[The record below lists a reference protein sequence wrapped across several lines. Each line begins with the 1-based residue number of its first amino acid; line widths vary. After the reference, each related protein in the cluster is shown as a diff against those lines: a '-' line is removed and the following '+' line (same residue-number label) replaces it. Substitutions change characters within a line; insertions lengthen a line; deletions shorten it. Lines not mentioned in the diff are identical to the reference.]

1 MLTCV
6 LLFVMRTKI
15 QKNKNGLHN
24 QLRWPLLLRMYTTTW
39 SISASLLRFV
49 FAKSDLA
56 KLHAHPNRQLPHLL
70 FLEVLEFVS
79 GFLRCDNGRFGL
91 FSRCLCFSCVII
103 VDIGRQLQISYL
115 LARLFGC
122 PVWVLPLDWMVL
134 CSSSGLT
141 AFVLLAGSIQ
151 VNTTSTNKN
160 IFV

>member
-1 MLTCV
+1 MCPLVCNAYED
-6 LLFVMRTKI
+6 TKK
-15 QKNKNGLHN
+15 QEWFTQPVKMTVTFTNVHN
-24 QLRWPLLLRMYTTTW
+24 NLMYTSYGYSSL

-122 PVWVLPLDWMVL
+122 PVWVLPLD
-134 CSSSGLT
+134 
-141 AFVLLAGSIQ
+141 
-151 VNTTSTNKN
+151 
-160 IFV
+160 